1 VSACGC
7 VCVGELG
14 LGFTGCLCV

>member
-1 VSACGC
+1 

-14 LGFTGCLCV
+14 LSVKPAITVQISG